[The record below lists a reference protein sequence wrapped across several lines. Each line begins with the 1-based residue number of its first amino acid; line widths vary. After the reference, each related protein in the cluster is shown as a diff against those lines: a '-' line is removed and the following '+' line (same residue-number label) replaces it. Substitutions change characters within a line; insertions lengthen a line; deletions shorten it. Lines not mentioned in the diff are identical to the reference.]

1 MGDWAFVGR
10 LAASGWAAPFFQFA
24 AFDLIFWQLVALP
37 GADTTVLLGVGYAVL
52 LALFATLWVDGS
64 LVYAALG
71 YLLLALASALHWAE
85 LPFAVGMA
93 WMAVSGFGMYL
104 LAWIIERL
112 APRIK
117 LRVGALD
124 VWPRPLT
131 HVAIGLTALAVVATI
146 PTVAAYTVATA
157 AALAAA
163 GALALTIAYRR
174 RHLPLGYAGAAMLL
188 LAWGLVLIA
197 GKVSQP
203 QLYAIPA
210 GLYLVAIG
218 VLERRRGSR
227 PFALYIE
234 SFGLTVLL
242 LTSFIQSVDA
252 VAGLPYF
259 LLLLVQ
265 ALLVILWGAV
275 RRVKIPFFMGIGASV
290 FNVVAQMI
298 VLLLAVRRAAAQG
311 DPLLVAVLIVLSVGL
326 VLCLLAVVVER
337 QRARL
342 MARAQE
348 WRVVLDTWD

>member
-1 MGDWAFVGR
+1 
-10 LAASGWAAPFFQFA
+10 
-24 AFDLIFWQLVALP
+24 
-37 GADTTVLLGVGYAVL
+37 
-52 LALFATLWVDGS
+52 
-64 LVYAALG
+64 
-71 YLLLALASALHWAE
+71 
-85 LPFAVGMA
+85 
-93 WMAVSGFGMYL
+93 
-104 LAWIIERL
+104 
-112 APRIK
+112 
-117 LRVGALD
+117 
-124 VWPRPLT
+124 
-131 HVAIGLTALAVVATI
+131 
-146 PTVAAYTVATA
+146 
-157 AALAAA
+157 
-163 GALALTIAYRR
+163 
-174 RHLPLGYAGAAMLL
+174 
-188 LAWGLVLIA
+188 
-197 GKVSQP
+197 
-203 QLYAIPA
+203 
-210 GLYLVAIG
+210 
-218 VLERRRGSR
+218 
-227 PFALYIE
+227 
-234 SFGLTVLL
+234 LTVLL